1 MDKHDELA
9 LKIMSEEMVDMTSTD
24 AVNFARRL
32 RAEWE
37 KERPSFEVVREGIA
51 NAVEDWPNNDY
62 WPATIAEMLRH
73 IGPTPTQQ
81 PTESRT
87 EIEARVREEC
97 AQLCDK
103 EASFLNEVAQEA
115 GKHMAA
121 LIRAGKPSAPNLEQV
136 GELGPASPEDQAV
149 YQRMADNYSEQRN
162 APFSNCKY
170 TLCDL
175 PGQCKSEG
183 KCHHPNLEQLCDDEG
198 CPHHGTAHV
207 CIDNSEQGKVERDA
221 KRYRFLRQLDAD
233 GIQVYY
239 GRDDCS
245 VFGNQLDALIDAAIA
260 AREGE

>member
-1 MDKHDELA
+1 MDKWDELVMRCF
-9 LKIMSEEMVDMTSTD
+9 KDEESFGVIGFDRFVR
-24 AVNFARRL
+24 AVSRL

-121 LIRAGKPSAPNLEQV
+121 LKVAGAE
-136 GELGPASPEDQAV
+136 
-149 YQRMADNYSEQRN
+149 
-162 APFSNCKY
+162 
-170 TLCDL
+170 
-175 PGQCKSEG
+175 
-183 KCHHPNLEQLCDDEG
+183 
-198 CPHHGTAHV
+198 
-207 CIDNSEQGKVERDA
+207 
-221 KRYRFLRQLDAD
+221 
-233 GIQVYY
+233 
-239 GRDDCS
+239 
-245 VFGNQLDALIDAAIA
+245 
-260 AREGE
+260 